1 MPDALCS
8 STGSLQ
14 ALTGGP
20 KVFKPFMPGVA
31 TQGYQMAD
39 VPAARYRAGLNALAD
54 YIKSTFAGKSF
65 RSTADKN
72 AGLAMRVSYPGS
84 LANWTNA

>member
-54 YIKSTFAGKSF
+54 YIKSTFAGKPF
-65 RSTADKN
+65 RDLPPTKMPAWQC
-72 AGLAMRVSYPGS
+72 GS
-84 LANWTNA
+84 VTWFLS